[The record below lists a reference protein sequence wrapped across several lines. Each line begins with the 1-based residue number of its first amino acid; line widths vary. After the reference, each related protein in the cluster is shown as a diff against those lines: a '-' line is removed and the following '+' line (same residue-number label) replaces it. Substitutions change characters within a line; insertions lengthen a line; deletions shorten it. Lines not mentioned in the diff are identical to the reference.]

1 MKFTRQLKK
10 LWAISRFP
18 TYSIDMGG
26 VMGDDTKEELGVIRP
41 IDDINLA
48 TVRDRGKDRRQR
60 GKKNERRK
68 SERREDYRKN
78 DGTVEE

>member
-1 MKFTRQLKK
+1 
-10 LWAISRFP
+10 
-18 TYSIDMGG
+18 
-26 VMGDDTKEELGVIRP
+26 MGDDTKEELGVIRP